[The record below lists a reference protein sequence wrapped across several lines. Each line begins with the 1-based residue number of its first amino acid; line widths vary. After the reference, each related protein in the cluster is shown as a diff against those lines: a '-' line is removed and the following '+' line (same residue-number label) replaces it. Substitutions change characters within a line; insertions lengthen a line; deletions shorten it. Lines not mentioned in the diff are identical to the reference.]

1 VDWDLFRIFV
11 AVAETGSFLRAAKRL
26 RLSHPTVGRRM
37 LQLEASLGVTLFA
50 RARHGVTLTDQGSR
64 LLVEAKEVASSV
76 LRAETAVATAQAGAG
91 VVRVSVGATLAAY
104 WLMPHVAAFQDQ
116 HPNIGIEFITH
127 PYPVSVRK
135 READLV
141 LRLTDAGQ
149 ENLVGRKIGRLGVGF
164 YASRQYVAR
173 RELPNRTADWAG
185 HKVVGFADQ
194 DSNTELASWSNRI
207 ARRAT
212 TVVRCS
218 SQADMLAATRA
229 GIGICPLSCFVGD
242 LHSDLV
248 RLAPHK
254 LASVIDMWLLAHPD
268 LVRLPVVEKVFKF
281 IAASAKVDSA
291 RLRG

>member
-1 VDWDLFRIFV
+1 MPWTTTNAERSGWRLRSNEVEPVDWDLFRIFV

-76 LRAETAVATAQAGAG
+76 LRAEPAVATAQAGAG

-141 LRLTDAGQ
+141 LRLTDAGH
-149 ENLVGRKIGRLGVGF
+149 ENL
-164 YASRQYVAR
+164 
-173 RELPNRTADWAG
+173 
-185 HKVVGFADQ
+185 
-194 DSNTELASWSNRI
+194 
-207 ARRAT
+207 
-212 TVVRCS
+212 
-218 SQADMLAATRA
+218 
-229 GIGICPLSCFVGD
+229 
-242 LHSDLV
+242 
-248 RLAPHK
+248 
-254 LASVIDMWLLAHPD
+254 
-268 LVRLPVVEKVFKF
+268 
-281 IAASAKVDSA
+281 
-291 RLRG
+291 